1 MVQYINDYKKN
12 DAIVNTPEETKNK
25 KKKCSDSYKNYST
38 QSEKIQE
45 ETEKNIIVESDSEME
60 EETNDDDSF
69 INDNDLKNDDIDSDD
84 AFTIS
89 FTDEES
95 SNGEKLESEENE
107 EEDNL
112 NENEERDKKI
122 EQLLYQNE
130 LLLFRLEQA
139 ELNEEKL
146 REELYFQTKAK
157 NNDTNQEVIKVQK
170 QLKDK
175 EEEWRIK
182 VNEYK
187 IKTVEKALAV
197 KTKQLIDQL
206 RRRK

>member
-12 DAIVNTPEETKNK
+12 DVIVNAPEETKNEK
-25 KKKCSDSYKNYST
+25 KNSSDSHKNSSN
-38 QSEKIQE
+38 QSKKIQE

-107 EEDNL
+107 EEENL
-112 NENEERDKKI
+112 NGNEERDHKI
-122 EQLLYQNE
+122 EQLLYQND

-182 VNEYK
+182 VNEYEHN
-187 IKTVEKALAV
+187 IES
-197 KTKQLIDQL
+197 IEE
-206 RRRK
+206 